1 MHRLGTGL
9 PRNFHMGQN
18 LLGENLLGQN
28 RMSNTSLAKLPN
40 RAPSENKRDPARPKP
55 SRKNVPRSGELGKS
69 LFSFAGSVGTLNS
82 NSENLNAAAGMSFC
96 IRDAMETVSWY
107 TVQW

>member
-1 MHRLGTGL
+1 MHSLGTGL

-18 LLGENLLGQN
+18 LLGQNLLGEKLLGQN
-28 RMSNTSLAKLPN
+28 RLPNTSRAKLPN

-55 SRKNVPRSGELGKS
+55 SRKKVPRSGELAKS

-82 NSENLNAAAGMSFC
+82 NSENLSAAAGMSFG
-96 IRDAMETVSWY
+96 IRDA
-107 TVQW
+107 

>member
-1 MHRLGTGL
+1 MGQNLLGANL
-9 PRNFHMGQN
+9 LGQN
-18 LLGENLLGQN
+18 LLGENRL
-28 RMSNTSLAKLPN
+28 SNTSLAKLPN

-55 SRKNVPRSGELGKS
+55 SRNNVPRSGDLGKS